1 MKKALKVKSYLNFE
15 ELELRYRKARDS
27 AERSQWQIVWLLSK
41 GKTTKEISETTG
53 FGLTWI
59 RTVVHRY
66 NEDGPTAI
74 GDRRHNNAGAEP
86 LLSKEIQEQLR
97 SALQSYAPNGGQWT
111 CRQVADWIEDKT
123 GRNVYT
129 QLGWD
134 YLKRLGI
141 APRRS
146 RH

>member
-1 MKKALKVKSYLNFE
+1 MKKALKVKAHLDVE
-15 ELELRYRKARDS
+15 ELELRYRKAKD
-27 AERSQWQIVWLLSK
+27 AVERSQWQIVWLLSK

-53 FGLTWI
+53 YGLTWI
-59 RTVVHRY
+59 RAVIHRY
-66 NEDGPTAI
+66 NEDGPIAI

-97 SALQSYAPNGGQWT
+97 SSLQSPAPDGGQWT
-111 CRQVADWIEDKT
+111 CRQVANWIEEKT
-123 GRNVYT
+123 GRNVHT

-141 APRRS
+141 APHRP